1 MEIKFNRATIK
12 KAIEICKRISDNK
25 LTAKVWLRSF
35 TETDIL
41 LYTQRDERGIKYFH
55 HIKTTEP
62 LEAEV
67 SFLAN
72 PYELE
77 ELLKGK
83 QKEKALLIED
93 HTDKII
99 IRDALSKALE
109 VEIQYYT
116 GNFPLEKLP
125 YLSMNDSEKFIDLL
139 EEVTKAASKEVDVIE
154 IGSYDVSL
162 KAPPIYLKRF
172 NLIEDFPQFIFPLDY
187 IQQLSK
193 NIVWPKSNH
202 NNISQ
207 CSKGNELYIRVE
219 SHNIKRPNEN
229 FRQLFVLT
237 EKNTYSPVAKQL
249 DEEIVHTFKINTEE
263 LWEVLNEYPASVT
276 DVYLYDRQGDLIV
289 DPYDKSGEPLEETE
303 IEPIFQIE
311 YVGNIKRTKVD
322 RNGLMALLS
331 GYVAE
336 QDIEIIK
343 YVEEEKEIFALRI
356 YDTYLY
362 SIVLAKKEP
371 NYAKVQE
378 KLDKQLEYEKTLTFL
393 NE

>member
-1 MEIKFNRATIK
+1 LEIKFNRAIIK
-12 KAIEICKRISDNK
+12 KAVEICKRISDNK

-62 LEAEV
+62 LESEI

-83 QKEKALLIED
+83 QKEKVLLIED
-93 HTDKII
+93 FEGKSI
-99 IRDALSKALE
+99 IRDVLNDKLK

-125 YLSMNDSEKFIDLL
+125 YLPMNDPEKFIDLL
-139 EEVTKAASKEVDVIE
+139 EEVIKAASKEVDVIE
-154 IGSYDVSL
+154 IGSYEVSL

-172 NLIEDFPQFIFPLDY
+172 NLDEDFPKFIFPLDY
-187 IQQLSK
+187 IQQLIK
-193 NIVWPKSNH
+193 NIVWPKSNQ

-219 SHNIKRPNEN
+219 SQNIKRPNEN

-249 DEEIVHTFKINTEE
+249 DEETVHTFKVNTEE
-263 LWEVLNEYPASVT
+263 LWEVLNEYPASIT
-276 DVYLYDRQGDLIV
+276 DVYLYDKKGNLIV
-289 DPYDKSGEPLEETE
+289 DPYDKSGDPLEETE
-303 IEPIFQIE
+303 IEPIFQLE

-336 QDIEIIK
+336 QDIEILK
-343 YVEEEKEIFALRI
+343 YVEDKIEIFALRI
-356 YDTYLY
+356 YDKYLY

-378 KLDKQLEYEKTLTFL
+378 KLDKHLEYERTLTFL
-393 NE
+393 QE